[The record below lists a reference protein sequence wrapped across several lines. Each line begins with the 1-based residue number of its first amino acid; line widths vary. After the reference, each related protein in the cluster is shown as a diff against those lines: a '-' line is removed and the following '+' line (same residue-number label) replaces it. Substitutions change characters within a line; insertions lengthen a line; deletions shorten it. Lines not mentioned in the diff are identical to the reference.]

1 MKRIEFKKASVNP
14 MSFFDSPYDIVNSAD
29 FTTEQKLKL
38 LLAWQYDA
46 RQIQLAEDEGMP
58 SGADVGLDDV
68 VTALGLL
75 TRQSGTKHGTER

>member
-1 MKRIEFKKASVNP
+1 MRRIEFKKVSVNP
-14 MSFFDSPYDIVNSAD
+14 MAFFDSPLDIARSTH

-58 SGADVGLDDV
+58 SGADVGLEDV

-75 TRQSGTKHGTER
+75 TRQSGTKHGT

>member
-1 MKRIEFKKASVNP
+1 MKRVEFEKVCVNP
-14 MSFFDSPYDIVNSAD
+14 VSFFDSPFDIVHSTD
-29 FTTEQKLKL
+29 FTTEEKLKL

-75 TRQSGTKHGTER
+75 GHPR